1 MFRWAEA
8 GEEAGVFCDLSQDG
22 AQGSTWKPSPFSLRR
37 LSDRSSKVHLKSS
50 CDLDTVVAAA
60 LHEVGFL
67 HGRMAHAP
75 VSSRSFTEEAG
86 SHRRAGPLIIFM
98 LKARAAWQSVRTVLS
113 SETS

>member
-22 AQGSTWKPSPFSLRR
+22 AQSSTWKPSSFILRR
-37 LSDRSSKVHLKSS
+37 VSERSGKVHLKSR

-60 LHEVGFL
+60 LHEVEFL
-67 HGRMAHAP
+67 HGRMGHSP
-75 VSSRSFTEEAG
+75 VSSGSFMKEAG
-86 SHRRAGPLIIFM
+86 SHRRAGPLIIFI